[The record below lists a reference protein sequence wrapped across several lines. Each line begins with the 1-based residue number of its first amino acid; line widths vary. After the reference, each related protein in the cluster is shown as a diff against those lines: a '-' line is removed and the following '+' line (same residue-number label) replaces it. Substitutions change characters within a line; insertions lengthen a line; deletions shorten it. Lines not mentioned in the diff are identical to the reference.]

1 MTASILDRYLSWMF
15 PDNADELDLRAWLKE
30 TFISSGPLSVRLGG
44 AMQFNPAVGVAA
56 APRDPSMDSNPPG
69 APPFRLATRLRTMA
83 FEAMEASK
91 KVYLELNN
99 TRSVVF
105 YDTSAQ
111 AIQAIK
117 EKRELRTLLRESLS
131 PDSA

>member
-1 MTASILDRYLSWMF
+1 
-15 PDNADELDLRAWLKE
+15 
-30 TFISSGPLSVRLGG
+30 
-44 AMQFNPAVGVAA
+44 
-56 APRDPSMDSNPPG
+56 
-69 APPFRLATRLRTMA
+69 MA

-91 KVYLELNN
+91 KVYRELNN

-117 EKRELRTLLRESLS
+117 SPNSRRFRCPSEKRELRTLLRESLS